1 MQISPKPAMSCVESL
16 DNLQQPTT
24 AVSSLETQ
32 AHKKPLD
39 LHEDKTVTENMKAI
53 NSLLIDF
60 EKHKRPILN
69 AIKTIEPDF
78 GIENLEYFIQQLG
91 YIEASI
97 KKLHDTFNTTQQISL
112 DDLHET
118 QSAIMAAESNL
129 IILSGETDSMKIRD
143 LLLQIQ
149 DKVLKFMRTKYLDKI
164 KAD

>member
-1 MQISPKPAMSCVESL
+1 L

-24 AVSSLETQ
+24 AVSALGTQ
-32 AHKKPLD
+32 THKNVLN
-39 LHEDKTVTENMKAI
+39 LHEDKSATENMKAI

-78 GIENLEYFIQQLG
+78 GIENLEYFIQQVG
-91 YIEASI
+91 DIEASI
-97 KKLHDTFNTTQQISL
+97 KNLRDTFNKTQQISIY
-112 DDLHET
+112 DLHEA

-129 IILSGETDSMKIRD
+129 IILSGETNSIKISS

-149 DKVLKFMRTKYLDKI
+149 DKVLKFMRTTYLDKI